1 MSVILTEDGVGG
13 VEGGLILGGVADEPV
28 GGGEGDAG
36 GGDAVALVVGDGLAA
51 VVPPYGHA
59 RVGRPEVDAD
69 RRASAT
75 AAVAAAALL
84 AGVGGRHRLISAIRG
99 VWVKWDEERT
109 VLFKDHSP

>member
-13 VEGGLILGGVADEPV
+13 VECGLILGGVADEPV

-51 VVPPYGHA
+51 VVPPYGYA

-69 RRASAT
+69 RRA
-75 AAVAAAALL
+75 LG
-84 AGVGGRHRLISAIRG
+84 GVGGRHQISAVRG
-99 VWVKWDEERT
+99 WPARAVAQ
-109 VLFKDHSP
+109 FM